1 MFSFWKKK
9 KEPVDLSWLGVD
21 MHSHLIP
28 GIDDGAPDMVSS
40 ISYIKELQQLGYRKI
55 ITTPH
60 ILSGLYPNT
69 PDNILS
75 GLDALKKEL
84 AAQQI
89 NIEVQAAA
97 EYFIDEYFQGLLK
110 DKKPLLTLKDN
121 LVLVEV
127 SMLTAPL
134 DLQDVLFEMQLQQ
147 YQPVLA
153 HPERYI
159 YLRSRIE
166 YFEEIKN
173 AGAQFQL
180 NLLSLTGY
188 YGAHARDLAEY
199 LLQKGMYDYAGTDL
213 HGHRH
218 LEKLKTLSSAPTY
231 TALKEANLK
240 NATL

>member
-1 MFSFWKKK
+1 MFFWKKK

-69 PDNILS
+69 PEIILG
-75 GLDALKKEL
+75 GLNSVKQEL
-84 AAQQI
+84 AALQI
-89 NIEVQAAA
+89 DIEIHAAA
-97 EYFIDEYFQGLLK
+97 EYFINESFQALLK
-110 DKKPLLTLKDN
+110 EKTPLLTLKDN

-127 SMLTAPL
+127 SMITAPL
-134 DLQDVLFEMQLQQ
+134 ELQEVLFEMQLQQ

-153 HPERYI
+153 HPERYV
-159 YLRSRIE
+159 YLRSRME
-166 YFEEIKN
+166 FFEEIKS
-173 AGAQFQL
+173 AGALFQL

-188 YGAHARDLAEY
+188 YGTHVRELAEY
-199 LLQKGMYDYAGTDL
+199 LLKNGMYDYAGTDL

-218 LEKLKTLSSAPTY
+218 LEKLKTLSATPLY

-240 NATL
+240 NANL

>member
-1 MFSFWKKK
+1 MFFWKKK

-28 GIDDGAPDMVSS
+28 GIDDGSQDMATS
-40 ISYIKELQQLGYRKI
+40 IELIKELQQIGYRKI

-69 PDNILS
+69 PEIINS
-75 GLDALKKEL
+75 GLSELKKEL

-89 NIEVQAAA
+89 NIEVHAAA
-97 EYFIDEYFQGLLK
+97 EYYIDDYFQDQLK
-110 DKKPLLTLKDN
+110 AKAPLLTLKDN
-121 LVLVEV
+121 LVLVEF

-147 YQPVLA
+147 YQPIIA
-153 HPERYI
+153 HPERYV
-159 YLRSRIE
+159 YLRSRLE
-166 YFEEIKN
+166 FFEEIKN
-173 AGAQFQL
+173 AGAQLQL

-188 YGAHARDLAEY
+188 YGAHVRDLAEY
-199 LLQKGMYDYAGTDL
+199 LLKNGMYDYAGTDL

-218 LEKLKTLSSAPTY
+218 IEKLKTLSGTPLY
-231 TALKEANLK
+231 ALLRESNLK
-240 NATL
+240 NPSL

>member
-1 MFSFWKKK
+1 
-9 KEPVDLSWLGVD
+9 
-21 MHSHLIP
+21 
-28 GIDDGAPDMVSS
+28 MVSS

-69 PDNILS
+69 PDVILS
-75 GLDALKKEL
+75 GLDNLKKEL
-84 AAQQI
+84 AALQI
-89 NIEVQAAA
+89 DIEVHAAA
-97 EYFIDEYFQGLLK
+97 EYFIDEYFQTLLREK
-110 DKKPLLTLKDN
+110 QPLLTLKDN

-134 DLQDVLFEMQLQQ
+134 DLQDVLFEMQMQH

-166 YFEEIKN
+166 YFDELKN

-199 LLQKGMYDYAGTDL
+199 LLEKGMYDYAGTDL

-218 LEKLKTLSSAPTY
+218 LEKLKTLSSTPFYAI
-231 TALKEANLK
+231 LKEANLK